1 MLRIVTNIRPEIAH
15 LATPV
20 DQMQPWPGNPR
31 RGDVAG
37 LADRLTEY
45 GQYQPIIVQKST
57 GFIVVGNNR
66 FEAATQKLGWTQ
78 IAAVFLDLDDVTAR
92 KMLAADNRS
101 SDQATY
107 DDKALAE
114 FLGTLP
120 DLDGTGWTFD
130 DFDDLL
136 ASIAAEGQEA
146 MPGDDAPP
154 PWTPSGPLAGPVPT
168 VLPSVPST
176 DARYAE
182 TPEQEQAR
190 REQIATQ
197 IPRTANGLVEMI
209 LVYTE
214 EDRAEV
220 ARLVADCREVLG
232 DVKAADVVLRALRVL
247 IALLDNRDD
256 PTPLPISALL
266 KHAGLTG

>member
-1 MLRIVTNIRPEIAH
+1 MNIRPEIAH

-31 RGDVAG
+31 RGDIAG

-57 GFIVVGNNR
+57 GYIVVGNNR

-78 IAAVFLDLDDVTAR
+78 VAAVFLDLDDVTAR

-101 SDQATY
+101 SDQSTY
-107 DDKALAE
+107 DDKALAA
-114 FLGTLP
+114 FLGSLP
-120 DLDGTGWTFD
+120 DLEGTGWSFD
-130 DFDDLL
+130 DYDDLL
-136 ASIAAEGQEA
+136 ASIAAEGQA
-146 MPGDDAPP
+146 ALPDADDVPWMPP
-154 PWTPSGPLAGPVPT
+154 GPLAGPVPT

-182 TPEQEQAR
+182 TPEQEEAR
-190 REQIATQ
+190 RERVTSQVPIASK
-197 IPRTANGLVEMI
+197 GLVEMI

-214 EDRAEV
+214 EDRAEA
-220 ARLVADCREVLG
+220 ARLVADCRTVLG
-232 DVKAADVVLRALRVL
+232 GDIKAADVVLRALRVM
-247 IALLDNRDD
+247 IALFDNRDD

-266 KHAGLTG
+266 KHAGLTS